1 VSSLRNNLAWSA
13 LARPCHGLLPALPR
27 LIHMT
32 WRACLIA
39 EGRRALVAL
48 DRSAMTEKRVR
59 TTEILSGIDGVSLS
73 VWLGGVKGRRRK
85 EVSLLRKQPCSD
97 VDNSEDSVVS
107 RYIKATYIE
116 KVSRRNSL
124 LPVQI
129 HRGLSITESFGGQ
142 KAARPL
148 QSAHSRLGNS
158 SGFQLKRTGFPH
170 GDSTCPKP
178 GKPSSRTTLTGQKS
192 PGETQT

>member
-1 VSSLRNNLAWSA
+1 MSSVRHKLAWFA

-32 WRACLIA
+32 WRACLVA

-48 DRSAMTEKRVR
+48 NRFAMTEKRVR

-73 VWLGGVKGRRRK
+73 VWLGAVKGRRRK

-107 RYIKATYIE
+107 LSIKATNIE
-116 KVSRRNSL
+116 QSLRRNSL
-124 LPVQI
+124 LPVQT
-129 HRGLSITESFGGQ
+129 HRGLSIAESFGGQ

-148 QSAHSRLGNS
+148 RSAHSRLGNS

-170 GDSTCPKP
+170 RDSTKIRPV
-178 GKPSSRTTLTGQKS
+178 
-192 PGETQT
+192 